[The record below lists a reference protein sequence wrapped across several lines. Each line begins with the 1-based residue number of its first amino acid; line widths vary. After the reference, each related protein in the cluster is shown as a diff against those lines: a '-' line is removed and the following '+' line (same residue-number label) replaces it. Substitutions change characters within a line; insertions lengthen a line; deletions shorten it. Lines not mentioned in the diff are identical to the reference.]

1 MAIFMASTKTIT
13 RSKGQSAVAAACY
26 RTADK
31 IVDERYGK
39 TQDYTK
45 RSGVMS
51 ADIIMPTALKNTVIT
66 RSELWNLAERSENR
80 KNSRVAREWLISL
93 PHELDEVTRK
103 ALAHNFAQS
112 LADKFGVITDCA
124 IHQPT
129 DKEIEKGADARNFHA
144 HIMLTTRKA
153 DLDANGKIQLTGK
166 SDCELSDTDRKKF
179 GLSRAKDE
187 VKEIRELWEILAN
200 AKLEEQDHLLIDSRS
215 YKSQGIGLRAQIKLG
230 KDATHMERK
239 GISTDKGDMNRSIA
253 ERNQRIWRHQLRKN
267 KRINMRIAE
276 NARKNINDRR
286 KLKAETNDDTIRRVE
301 RNKRS
306 IEWASKNSQWASNRL
321 EWSDK
326 KMGSV
331 KQRLDDTERE
341 AKKAQSIID
350 GAVGQRAI
358 RVSNSESTKQRI
370 TDLSSA
376 IARSQSRIDDT
387 KSELEEAE
395 RVREHQLA
403 ARVKIDAIKHNAEF
417 IAHVVAN
424 FDRFTEENRHRHRG
438 HYYDREQWL
447 LLNSFTDDIYEEMR
461 LGSDWQRKLNNYMHY
476 SMSDEF
482 IEKHYD
488 LLIMAQDPE
497 SDREHRAE
505 LAANPTAVL
514 INEPTAPEPVEVSK
528 ETISNP
534 SLTSSPT
541 PPRFRF

>member
-1 MAIFMASTKTIT
+1 MAIFMASTKPIS
-13 RSKGQSAVAAACY
+13 RSKKQSAVAAACY

-31 IVDERYGK
+31 IADERYGK
-39 TQDYTK
+39 THDYTK

-153 DLDANGKIQLTGK
+153 ELDANGKIQLTGK

-187 VKEIRELWEILAN
+187 VKEIRELWETLAN
-200 AKLEEQDHLLIDSRS
+200 AKLEEQNHLLIDSRS

-253 ERNQRIWRHQLRKN
+253 KRNQRIWRYQLRIN
-267 KRINMRIAE
+267 KRINMRTTE

-301 RNKRS
+301 GNKRS
-306 IEWASKNSQWASNRL
+306 IEWASNTSQWASDRF

-331 KQRLDDTERE
+331 KRRLDNTERE
-341 AKKAQSIID
+341 TKEAQSIID
-350 GAVGQRAI
+350 ATASECKI
-358 RVSNSESTKQRI
+358 RVSSSESTKQRMA
-370 TDLSSA
+370 DLNSA

-387 KSELEEAE
+387 KREVEEAI

-403 ARVKIDAIKHNAEF
+403 ARGKIAAIKHNAEF

-424 FDRFTEENRHRHRG
+424 FDRFTEENRYRHRD

-497 SDREHRAE
+497 SDRERRAE
-505 LAANPTAVL
+505 LAANPTGVTV
-514 INEPTAPEPVEVSK
+514 NEPKVPEPVEVSK
-528 ETISNP
+528 ETVSN
-534 SLTSSPT
+534 SRLTSSPT